1 MISIQRTQRNF
12 DRKQTMASHGRTGED
27 PSWRAGY
34 RRTLMGCICST
45 DNFPDHSSVPS
56 FHSRA
61 RCGRKC
67 WTCRAKQTQFPRS
80 AKRAPQPDCAEQSQS
95 QEGRMNANCC
105 SAKRLEEKSQIR
117 RGVKQSQS
125 AGAAGPEATI
135 LLCRATPIRRRRGAQ
150 NKPNLAPAGLA
161 LTTAQ
166 DKNCDDKRGILPA
179 RKQSQFPR
187 PRLRRR
193 FAPGNDLSGREAE
206 MTGKF
211 FTDKG
216 LWGRI
221 QVIGGSVRSRVELN
235 HAGCRATA

>member
-1 MISIQRTQRNF
+1 MISTQRTQRDF

-27 PSWRAGY
+27 PSWRVGY
-34 RRTLMGCICST
+34 RRTLMGCVCST
-45 DNFPDHSSVPS
+45 DDFPDHSSVPS

-80 AKRAPQPDCAEQSQS
+80 ARRAPEPDCAKQTQSR
-95 QEGRMNANCC
+95 EGRMNANCC
-105 SAKRLEEKSQIR
+105 SAKRLEDKSRIP
-117 RGVKQSQS
+117 RGGKQSQS
-125 AGAAGPEATI
+125 AGAAGRAATR
-135 LLCRATPIRRRRGAQ
+135 LCRATPIGKSRAAQ
-150 NKPNLAPAGLA
+150 NKPNLGPAGLA
-161 LTTAQ
+161 LTASQ
-166 DKNCDDKRGILPA
+166 QKNYDEKRGILPA

-187 PRLRRR
+187 PRLRCR
-193 FAPGNDLSGREAE
+193 FAARNDLSWREGE

-221 QVIGGSVRSRVELN
+221 QVIGDSAHSRVELN
-235 HAGCRATA
+235 HAGSWAMA